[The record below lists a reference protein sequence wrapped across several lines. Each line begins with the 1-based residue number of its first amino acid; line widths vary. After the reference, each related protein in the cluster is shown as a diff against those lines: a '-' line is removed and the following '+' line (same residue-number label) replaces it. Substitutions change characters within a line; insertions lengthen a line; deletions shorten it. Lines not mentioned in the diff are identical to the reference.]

1 MNYLIVL
8 FKNKVKKK
16 IIKKFKTSNR
26 ANNFY
31 ETLLEESSNVI
42 FNKKYENGFSFN
54 YEIAILE
61 KVSGTFLP
69 VFLKDGLG
77 RNIKVDL
84 QDDDYSIKKITSY
97 HTEELI
103 LDTYLNKKINSNE
116 FIKLY
121 LNPSG
126 FKLISKLN
134 NKIVVQNDDKFNLF
148 TLKNDDDSSRFID
161 TLSELFIEQKRFD
174 CMFVKDYS
182 NAQRKYL
189 YNLLIENGFSKSYL
203 QRQTTTHPLKET

>member
-26 ANNFY
+26 ANSFY
-31 ETLLEESSNVI
+31 ESLLETSNNVI
-42 FNKKYENGFSFN
+42 FDKQYENGFLSN

-61 KVSGTFLP
+61 KISGTFLP
-69 VFLKDGLG
+69 VFLKDDFG
-77 RNIKVDL
+77 RNIKVNL
-84 QDDDYSIKKITSY
+84 DDEDFSIKKINPY

-103 LDTYLNKKINSNE
+103 LDTTLNKKINSNE

-121 LNPSG
+121 LDPSG

-148 TLKNDDDSSRFID
+148 TLKNDYDSSRFID
-161 TLSELFIEQKRFD
+161 SISEFFMSQKRFD

-203 QRQTTTHPLKET
+203 QRQTTTHPSVRT

>member
-16 IIKKFKTSNR
+16 IIKKFKTSNK

-31 ETLLEESSNVI
+31 ESLLNESQNVI
-42 FNKKYENGFSFN
+42 FDKQYENGFSFN

-69 VFLKDGLG
+69 VFLKDELG

-84 QDDDYSIKKITSY
+84 MDDDYSINKINSY
-97 HTEELI
+97 HIEELI
-103 LDTYLNKKINSNE
+103 LDTSLNKKINSNE

-121 LNPSG
+121 LDPSG
-126 FKLISKLN
+126 LKLISKLN
-134 NKIVVQNDDKFNLF
+134 NKIVVQNDNKFNLF
-148 TLKNDDDSSRFID
+148 TLKNDYDSSRFID

-203 QRQTTTHPLKET
+203 QRQTTTHPSIKT

>member
-26 ANNFY
+26 ANSLY
-31 ETLLEESSNVI
+31 ESLLEGSDNVI
-42 FNKKYENGFSFN
+42 FNKQYENGFLFN

-69 VFLKDGLG
+69 VFLKDELG

-84 QDDDYSIKKITSY
+84 QDDDYSIKKITPY

-103 LDTYLNKKINSNE
+103 LDTFLNKKINSNE

-121 LNPSG
+121 LDPSG
-126 FKLISKLN
+126 FKLVSKLN

-148 TLKNDDDSSRFID
+148 TLKNDYDSSRFID

-174 CMFVKDYS
+174 CMFVKDES
-182 NAQRKYL
+182 TAQKKYL
-189 YNLLIENGFSKSYL
+189 FELL
-203 QRQTTTHPLKET
+203 

>member
-31 ETLLEESSNVI
+31 ESLLETSNNVI
-42 FNKKYENGFSFN
+42 FDKQYENGFISK

-69 VFLKDGLG
+69 VFLKDELG

-84 QDDDYSIKKITSY
+84 EDNDFSIKKINLY
-97 HTEELI
+97 HVEEFI
-103 LDTYLNKKINSNE
+103 LDISLNKKINSNE

-148 TLKNDDDSSRFID
+148 TLKNDYDSSRFID
-161 TLSELFIEQKRFD
+161 SISEFFMEQKRFD

-203 QRQTTTHPLKET
+203 QRQTTTHPSIKT

>member
-31 ETLLEESSNVI
+31 ESLLSESSDVI
-42 FNKKYENGFSFN
+42 FNKQYENGFLCK

-61 KVSGTFLP
+61 KTSGTFLP
-69 VFLKDGLG
+69 VFLKDDLG
-77 RNIKVDL
+77 RNVKVDL
-84 QDDDYSIKKITSY
+84 QDDDYSIKKINPY
-97 HTEELI
+97 NMDELI
-103 LDTYLNKKINSNE
+103 LDLSLNKKINSKE
-116 FIKLY
+116 FIKSY
-121 LNPSG
+121 LDPSG
-126 FKLISKLN
+126 FKLVSKLN

-148 TLKNDDDSSRFID
+148 TLKNDYDSSRFID
-161 TLSELFIEQKRFD
+161 SLSEFFIEQKRFD

-189 YNLLIENGFSKSYL
+189 YNILVENGFSKSYL
-203 QRQTTTHPLKET
+203 QRQTTTHPSIKT

>member
-8 FKNKVKKK
+8 FKNKVKMK

-31 ETLLEESSNVI
+31 ESLLETSNNVI
-42 FNKKYENGFSFN
+42 FDKQYENGFISK

-69 VFLKDGLG
+69 VFLKDELG

-84 QDDDYSIKKITSY
+84 EDNDFSIKKINLY
-97 HTEELI
+97 HVEEFI
-103 LDTYLNKKINSNE
+103 LDISLNKKINSNE

-148 TLKNDDDSSRFID
+148 TLKNDYDSSRFID
-161 TLSELFIEQKRFD
+161 SISDFFMEQKRFD

>member
-26 ANNFY
+26 ANSFY
-31 ETLLEESSNVI
+31 ESLLKESKNVI
-42 FNKKYENGFSFN
+42 FNKQYENGFSFN

-69 VFLKDGLG
+69 VFLKDELG

-84 QDDDYSIKKITSY
+84 QDDDYSIKKITTY
-97 HTEELI
+97 YTEELI
-103 LDTYLNKKINSNE
+103 LDTSLNKKINSNE

-121 LNPSG
+121 LDPSG

-148 TLKNDDDSSRFID
+148 TLKNDYDSSRFID
-161 TLSELFIEQKRFD
+161 ALSELFIEQKRFD

-182 NAQRKYL
+182 NSQRKYL
-189 YNLLIENGFSKSYL
+189 YNLLIENGFSKS
-203 QRQTTTHPLKET
+203 

>member
-16 IIKKFKTSNR
+16 IIKKFKTSNK

-31 ETLLEESSNVI
+31 ESLLNESQNVI
-42 FNKKYENGFSFN
+42 FDKQYENGFSFN

-69 VFLKDGLG
+69 VFLKDELG
-77 RNIKVDL
+77 RNIKVNL
-84 QDDDYSIKKITSY
+84 QDDDYSINKINPY
-97 HTEELI
+97 HIEELI
-103 LDTYLNKKINSNE
+103 LDTSLNKKINSNE

-121 LNPSG
+121 LDPSG
-126 FKLISKLN
+126 LKLISKLN
-134 NKIVVQNDDKFNLF
+134 NKIVVQNDNKFNLF
-148 TLKNDDDSSRFID
+148 TLKNDYDSSRFID

-203 QRQTTTHPLKET
+203 QRQTTTHPSIKT

>member
-31 ETLLEESSNVI
+31 ESLLVDSNNVI
-42 FNKKYENGFSFN
+42 FNKQYENGFLFN

-69 VFLKDGLG
+69 TFLKDELG
-77 RNIKVDL
+77 RNVKVNL
-84 QDDDYSIKKITSY
+84 DDEDFSIKKITSY
-97 HTEELI
+97 YVEELI
-103 LDTYLNKKINSNE
+103 LDTTLNKKINSSE
-116 FIKLY
+116 FINSY
-121 LNPSG
+121 LNG
-126 FKLISKLN
+126 NGLKLVSKLN

-148 TLKNDDDSSRFID
+148 TLKNDYDSSRFID
-161 TLSELFIEQKRFD
+161 VISEFFIEQKRFD

-189 YNLLIENGFSKSYL
+189 YNLLIENGFSKNYL
-203 QRQTTTHPLKET
+203 QRQTTTHPSIKT

>member
-1 MNYLIVL
+1 MNYLVVL

-26 ANNFY
+26 ANTFY
-31 ETLLEESSNVI
+31 ESLLETSDSII
-42 FNKKYENGFSFN
+42 FDKQYENGFLCK

-69 VFLKDGLG
+69 VFLKDELG
-77 RNIKVDL
+77 RNIKVNLEDN
-84 QDDDYSIKKITSY
+84 DFSIKKINPY
-97 HTEELI
+97 HVDEFI
-103 LDTYLNKKINSNE
+103 LDITLNKKINSKE
-116 FIKLY
+116 FIKKY

-126 FKLISKLN
+126 FKLVSKLN

-148 TLKNDDDSSRFID
+148 TLKNDYDSSRFID
-161 TLSELFIEQKRFD
+161 SISEFFMEQKRFD

-203 QRQTTTHPLKET
+203 QRQTTTHPSVKT

>member
-26 ANNFY
+26 ANSFY
-31 ETLLEESSNVI
+31 ESLLEGSDNVI
-42 FNKKYENGFSFN
+42 FNKQYENGFLFN

-69 VFLKDGLG
+69 VFLKDELG

-84 QDDDYSIKKITSY
+84 QDDDYSIKKITPY

-103 LDTYLNKKINSNE
+103 LDTSLNKKINSNE

-121 LNPSG
+121 LDPSG
-126 FKLISKLN
+126 FKLVSKLN

-148 TLKNDDDSSRFID
+148 TLKNDYDSSRFID

>member
-26 ANNFY
+26 ANSFY
-31 ETLLEESSNVI
+31 ESLLETSNNVI
-42 FNKKYENGFSFN
+42 FDKQYENGFLSN

-69 VFLKDGLG
+69 VFLKDEFG
-77 RNIKVDL
+77 RNIKVNL
-84 QDDDYSIKKITSY
+84 DDEDFSIKKINPY
-97 HTEELI
+97 HIDEFI
-103 LDTYLNKKINSNE
+103 LDTTLNKKINPKE

-121 LNPSG
+121 LDPSG

-148 TLKNDDDSSRFID
+148 TLKNDYDSSRFID
-161 TLSELFIEQKRFD
+161 SISELFMSQKRFD

-203 QRQTTTHPLKET
+203 QRQTTTHPSIKT

>member
-8 FKNKVKKK
+8 FKNKIKKK
-16 IIKKFKTSNR
+16 IINKFKTSKR
-26 ANNFY
+26 ANDYYNL
-31 ETLLEESSNVI
+31 LLETSDNVI
-42 FNKKYENGFSFN
+42 FDKKYENGFECN

-61 KVSGTFLP
+61 KTSGTFLP
-69 VFLKDGLG
+69 VFLKDEFG
-77 RNIKVDL
+77 RNIKVNL
-84 QDDDYSIKKITSY
+84 QDEDYSIKKINPY
-97 HTEELI
+97 YIEEFI
-103 LDTYLNKKINSNE
+103 LDISLNKKINSNE

-121 LNPSG
+121 LDPSG
-126 FKLISKLN
+126 FKLVSKLN

-148 TLKNDDDSSRFID
+148 TLKNDYDSSRFID

-174 CMFVKDYS
+174 SMFVKDYS

-203 QRQTTTHPLKET
+203 QRQTTTHLLKGT

>member
-16 IIKKFKTSNR
+16 IIKKFKTSNK

-31 ETLLEESSNVI
+31 ESLLNESQNVI
-42 FNKKYENGFSFN
+42 FDKQYENGFSFN

-69 VFLKDGLG
+69 VFLKDELG

-84 QDDDYSIKKITSY
+84 MDDDYSINKINSY
-97 HTEELI
+97 HIEELI
-103 LDTYLNKKINSNE
+103 LDTSLNKKINSNE

-121 LNPSG
+121 LDPSG
-126 FKLISKLN
+126 LKLISKLN

-148 TLKNDDDSSRFID
+148 TLKNDYDSSRFID

-203 QRQTTTHPLKET
+203 QRQTTTHPSIKT

>member
-26 ANNFY
+26 ANSFY
-31 ETLLEESSNVI
+31 ESLLLESDEVI
-42 FNKKYENGFSFN
+42 FDKQYENGFLFN
-54 YEIAILE
+54 YEIAIVE

-69 VFLKDGLG
+69 VFLKDEFG
-77 RNIKVDL
+77 RNIKVNL
-84 QDDDYSIKKITSY
+84 DDEDFSIKKINPY

-103 LDTYLNKKINSNE
+103 LDITLNKKINSKE

-121 LNPSG
+121 LDPKG
-126 FKLISKLN
+126 FKLVSKLN

-148 TLKNDDDSSRFID
+148 TLKNDYDSSRFID
-161 TLSELFIEQKRFD
+161 VLSEFFMEQKRFD

-189 YNLLIENGFSKSYL
+189 YNLLVENGFSKSYL
-203 QRQTTTHPLKET
+203 QRQTTTHPSIKT

>member
-31 ETLLEESSNVI
+31 ESLLSESNDVI
-42 FNKKYENGFSFN
+42 FNKEYENGVQVN

-61 KVSGTFLP
+61 KTSGTFLP
-69 VFLKDGLG
+69 VFLKDELG
-77 RNIKVDL
+77 RNIKVKLEDS
-84 QDDDYSIKKITSY
+84 DFSIKKINPY
-97 HTEELI
+97 YVEELI
-103 LDTYLNKKINSNE
+103 LDITLNKKINSLE

-121 LNPSG
+121 LDCPG
-126 FKLISKLN
+126 LKLLSKLN
-134 NKIVVQNDDKFNLF
+134 NKIVIQNDNTINLF
-148 TLKNDDDSSRFID
+148 TLKNDYDSSRFID
-161 TLSELFIEQKRFD
+161 VISEIFMDQQRLD
-174 CMFVKDYS
+174 GMFVKDYS

-189 YNLLIENGFSKSYL
+189 YNILIENGYSKNYL
-203 QRQTTTHPLKET
+203 QRQSTTHPSIKT

>member
-31 ETLLEESSNVI
+31 ESLLSESNNVI
-42 FNKKYENGFSFN
+42 FNKEYENGFSFK

-61 KVSGTFLP
+61 KTSGTFLP
-69 VFLKDGLG
+69 VFLKDELG
-77 RNIKVDL
+77 RNVKVKL
-84 QDDDYSIKKITSY
+84 DDEDFSIKKITSY
-97 HTEELI
+97 YVEELI
-103 LDTYLNKKINSNE
+103 LDTSLNKKINSEE

-121 LNPSG
+121 LNGSG
-126 FKLISKLN
+126 LKLVSKLN
-134 NKIVVQNDDKFNLF
+134 NKIVVQNDNVFNLF
-148 TLKNDDDSSRFID
+148 TLKNDYDSSRFID
-161 TLSELFIEQKRFD
+161 RISDFFIEQKRFD

-189 YNLLIENGFSKSYL
+189 YNILVENGFSKSYL
-203 QRQTTTHPLKET
+203 QRQTTTHPLIRT

>member
-16 IIKKFKTSNR
+16 IIKKFKTSNKV
-26 ANNFY
+26 NNFY
-31 ETLLEESSNVI
+31 ESLLNESQNVI
-42 FNKKYENGFSFN
+42 FAKQYENGFSFN
-54 YEIAILE
+54 YEIAIIE

-69 VFLKDGLG
+69 VFLKDELG
-77 RNIKVDL
+77 RNIKVNL
-84 QDDDYSIKKITSY
+84 QDDDYSINKINPY
-97 HTEELI
+97 HIEELI
-103 LDTYLNKKINSNE
+103 LDTSLNKKINSNE

-121 LNPSG
+121 LDPSG
-126 FKLISKLN
+126 LKLISKLN

-148 TLKNDDDSSRFID
+148 TLKNDYDSSRFID
-161 TLSELFIEQKRFD
+161 TLSELFMEQKRFD

-182 NAQRKYL
+182 NAQIKYL

-203 QRQTTTHPLKET
+203 QRQTTTHPSIKT

>member
-26 ANNFY
+26 ANTFY
-31 ETLLEESSNVI
+31 ESLLETSNNII
-42 FNKKYENGFSFN
+42 FDKQYENGFVSK

-61 KVSGTFLP
+61 KISGTFLP
-69 VFLKDGLG
+69 VFLKDELG

-84 QDDDYSIKKITSY
+84 EDDDFSIKKINPY
-97 HTEELI
+97 HIDELI
-103 LDTYLNKKINSNE
+103 LDTSLNKKINSKE

-121 LNPSG
+121 LDPPG
-126 FKLISKLN
+126 LKLVSKLN

-148 TLKNDDDSSRFID
+148 TLKNDYDSSRFID
-161 TLSELFIEQKRFD
+161 SISEFFMEQKRFD

>member
-16 IIKKFKTSNR
+16 IIKKFKTSNK

-31 ETLLEESSNVI
+31 ESLLNESQNVI
-42 FNKKYENGFSFN
+42 FDKQYENGFSFN

-69 VFLKDGLG
+69 VFLKDELG
-77 RNIKVDL
+77 RNIKVNL
-84 QDDDYSIKKITSY
+84 QDDDYSINKINPY
-97 HTEELI
+97 HIEELI
-103 LDTYLNKKINSNE
+103 LDTSLNKKINSNE

-121 LNPSG
+121 LDPSG
-126 FKLISKLN
+126 LKLISKLN

-148 TLKNDDDSSRFID
+148 TLKNDYDSSRFID

-203 QRQTTTHPLKET
+203 QRQTTTHPSIKT

>member
-26 ANNFY
+26 ANTFY
-31 ETLLEESSNVI
+31 ESLLETSNNVI
-42 FNKKYENGFSFN
+42 FNKQYENGFLSK

-69 VFLKDGLG
+69 VFLKDELG
-77 RNIKVDL
+77 RNIKVNL
-84 QDDDYSIKKITSY
+84 DDDDFSIKKINPY
-97 HTEELI
+97 HIDEFI
-103 LDTYLNKKINSNE
+103 LDTTLNKKINSNE

-121 LNPSG
+121 LDPTG
-126 FKLISKLN
+126 FKLVSKLN

-148 TLKNDDDSSRFID
+148 TLKNDYDSSRFID
-161 TLSELFIEQKRFD
+161 SISEFFMEQKRFD

-203 QRQTTTHPLKET
+203 QRQTTTHPSIKT

>member
-31 ETLLEESSNVI
+31 KSLLEESHDVI
-42 FNKKYENGFSFN
+42 FDKQFENGLSFN

-61 KVSGTFLP
+61 KISGTLLP
-69 VFLKDGLG
+69 VFLKDELG
-77 RNIKVDL
+77 RNIKVNL
-84 QDDDYSIKKITSY
+84 DDDEFSIKKINPY

-103 LDTYLNKKINSNE
+103 LDITLNKKINSKE

-121 LNPSG
+121 LDPSG
-126 FKLISKLN
+126 FKLVSKLN
-134 NKIVVQNDDKFNLF
+134 NKIVVQNDDKFYLF
-148 TLKNDDDSSRFID
+148 TLKNDYDSSRFID
-161 TLSELFIEQKRFD
+161 SLSDIFMIQKRFD
-174 CMFVKDYS
+174 CIFVKDYS
-182 NAQRKYL
+182 NSQRKYL

-203 QRQTTTHPLKET
+203 QRQTTTHPSTKT

>member
-26 ANNFY
+26 ANSFY
-31 ETLLEESSNVI
+31 ESLLETSNNVI
-42 FNKKYENGFSFN
+42 FDKQYENGFLSN

-61 KVSGTFLP
+61 KISGTFLP
-69 VFLKDGLG
+69 VFLKDDFG
-77 RNIKVDL
+77 RNIKVNL
-84 QDDDYSIKKITSY
+84 DDEDFSIKKINPY

-103 LDTYLNKKINSNE
+103 LDTTLNKKINSNE

-121 LNPSG
+121 LDPSG

-148 TLKNDDDSSRFID
+148 TLKNDYDSSRFID
-161 TLSELFIEQKRFD
+161 SISEFFMSQKRFD

-203 QRQTTTHPLKET
+203 QRQTTTHPSIKT

>member
-26 ANNFY
+26 ANTFY
-31 ETLLEESSNVI
+31 ESLLETSNNII
-42 FNKKYENGFSFN
+42 FDKQYENGFVSK

-69 VFLKDGLG
+69 VFLKDELG

-84 QDDDYSIKKITSY
+84 EDDDFSIKKINPY
-97 HTEELI
+97 HIDELI
-103 LDTYLNKKINSNE
+103 LDTSLNKKINSKE
-116 FIKLY
+116 FIKIY
-121 LNPSG
+121 LDPPG
-126 FKLISKLN
+126 FKLVSKLN

-148 TLKNDDDSSRFID
+148 TLKNDYDSSRFID
-161 TLSELFIEQKRFD
+161 SISEFFMEQKRFD

-203 QRQTTTHPLKET
+203 QRQTTTHPSIKT